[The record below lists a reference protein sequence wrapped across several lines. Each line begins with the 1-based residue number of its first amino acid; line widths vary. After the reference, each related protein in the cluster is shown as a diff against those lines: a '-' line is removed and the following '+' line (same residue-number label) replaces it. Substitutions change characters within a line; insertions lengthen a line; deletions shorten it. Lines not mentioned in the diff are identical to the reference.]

1 MTRDRE
7 VNLGDLSDVS
17 VDDHRKP
24 APKAAQAAAK
34 KPAPGKP
41 AGKPPGKPS
50 RPAAKPAGGASNGG
64 WMAACLVL
72 VVLIAVLGVWFHK
85 QVGGLQAQLDNR
97 LTESS
102 QKLGNL
108 ESQLSA
114 TDETLNQSSGKLQ
127 DIVAGHGK
135 ALEKNGDELRKLWD
149 LANKRNR
156 ADIAEQGKKIKSLST
171 SVTGVKK
178 AQAGV
183 DGKITDINK
192 EAAALKKQV
201 ESAVLA
207 VNKSSQQWQTQISQ
221 MQTQLDVLVENLNQ
235 VEKQQNN
242 LDTAMNKISKA
253 QASLSTLDE
262 RVDDAEAAVAAFDAY
277 RLQVNNRLDQLESR

>member
-24 APKAAQAAAK
+24 APKAAQAASK

-41 AGKPPGKPS
+41 AGTPPGKPS
-50 RPAAKPAGGASNGG
+50 RPAAKPSGGASNGG

-85 QVGGLQAQLDNR
+85 QVAGLQAQLDNR

-127 DIVAGHGK
+127 DIVASHGK
-135 ALEKNGDELRKLWD
+135 ALEKNGGELRKLWD

-156 ADIAEQGKKIKSLST
+156 ADIAEQGKKINALSA
-171 SVTGVKK
+171 SVTSVKK

-235 VEKQQNN
+235 VEKQQNS
-242 LDTAMNKISKA
+242 LDTAMNKISKT
-253 QASLSTLDE
+253 QASLSTLGE

-277 RLQVNNRLDQLESR
+277 RLQVNNRLDKLESR

>member
-7 VNLGDLSDVS
+7 VNLGDLDEVS
-17 VDDHRKP
+17 VDDHRKT
-24 APKAAQAAAK
+24 APKATPASSR
-34 KPAPGKP
+34 KPAPAKP
-41 AGKPPGKPS
+41 AAKPQAKAV
-50 RPAAKPAGGASNGG
+50 RPAAKPPAGNSSGG

-72 VVLIAVLGVWFHK
+72 VVLIAVMGVWFHK

-102 QKLGNL
+102 QQLGNL
-108 ESQLSA
+108 QSQLSA

-135 ALEKNGDELRKLWD
+135 ALQQTDEQIRKLWD
-149 LANKRNR
+149 LSNKRNR
-156 ADIAEQGKKIKSLST
+156 ADLDDQIKKVKSLTS
-171 SVTGVKK
+171 SVTEVKK

-183 DGKITDINK
+183 DGKMTDINK

-201 ESAVLA
+201 ESAVTA

-221 MQTQLDVLVENLNQ
+221 MQTQLDVLVENLTQ
-235 VEKQQNN
+235 VERQQKS
-242 LDTAMNKISKA
+242 LDAAMGKISKA
-253 QASLSTLDE
+253 QASLASLE
-262 RVDDAEAAVAAFDAY
+262 GRVEDTEAAVAAFDAY